1 MEETNEV
8 ARASAVES
16 PAWRR
21 AVMTA
26 IAITALVV
34 AAVMIGQSA
43 SASEGSSP
51 NRDGVQSSQADRRN
65 GHDCPER
72 DSNQQNQEV
81 HKHLTEGIT

>member
-8 ARASAVES
+8 ARASAVET

-21 AVMTA
+21 VLMTA

-34 AAVMIGQSA
+34 AAVLIGQSA

-51 NRDGVQSSQADRRN
+51 NRDGVQSSQPDQRD

-72 DSNQQNQEV
+72 DSNQQNQEDTSV
-81 HKHLTEGIT
+81 